1 LKIFRPGF
9 PIVDDSAPVTRKD
22 VASENPTV
30 AEAMRLAEARHTQV
44 LNYGRKQAPL
54 VDKSADTPSGTP
66 HAVNDK
72 PEVEK

>member
-1 LKIFRPGF
+1 MKIFRPGF
-9 PIVDDSAPVTRKD
+9 PVLDDAPAAPKAED
-22 VASENPTV
+22 VPANPTV

-44 LNYGRKQAPL
+44 LNYGRKQVPL
-54 VDKSADTPSGTP
+54 VDTSATPTGTP